1 MRSFQEN
8 KCDLCYKYNLTEIEQ
23 LRSENRLGRLNH
35 DDSTENDLHD
45 PEFEEL
51 IDKANLQD
59 DFFQK
64 LD

>member
-1 MRSFQEN
+1 
-8 KCDLCYKYNLTEIEQ
+8 
-23 LRSENRLGRLNH
+23 LGRLNK

-45 PEFEEL
+45 PEFDEL

-64 LD
+64 LGNEKGDDFETMDDDDDFFQKVEE